1 MFVTVKE
8 WKGGGKD
15 KKRKRIKRKEE
26 REVKK

>member
-1 MFVTVKE
+1 VKE
-8 WKGGGKD
+8 RKGGGKD